1 MSIHPDELYTLGNKA
16 LFRLPK
22 TAFFCSRD
30 YPATIERPT
39 FLWAMEQRYRGNC
52 VLSGFHSRLEQHVL
66 RYLLQGSWQPVI
78 YVLGRGIQPGTRFEY
93 EADVASGRLLFVTPF
108 EPQLHA
114 VTQETADIRNLLIA
128 DLADQFFI
136 PYLAPGGNLDRLLR
150 DDIVRDKPILT
161 LDLPANEPLL
171 ARGAQVYRP
180 AGVLGHAGGAT
191 QP

>member
-16 LFRLPK
+16 LFKLPK

-30 YPATIERPT
+30 YPASIERAT

-66 RYLLQGSWQPVI
+66 RYLLQGTWQPVI

-93 EADVASGRLLFVTPF
+93 EADVAAGRLLFVTPF
-108 EPQLHA
+108 EPELHV

-128 DLADQFFI
+128 DLADQLFI
-136 PYLAPGGNLDRLLR
+136 PFLAPGGNLDRLLR
-150 DDIVRDKPILT
+150 DEVVRQKPILT
-161 LDLPANEPLL
+161 LDLPENQALL

-180 AGVLGHAGGAT
+180 AGVLGHSSGAV

>member
-1 MSIHPDELYTLGNKA
+1 MPIHPDELYTLGNKA

-52 VLSGFHSRLEQHVL
+52 ILSGFHSRLEQAVL
-66 RYLLQGSWQPVI
+66 RYLLQGQWQPVI
-78 YVLGRGIQPGTRFEY
+78 HALGRGIQPGTRFEY
-93 EADVASGRLLFVTPF
+93 EADITRGRLLFVTPF
-108 EPQLHA
+108 EPEVHT
-114 VTQETADIRNLLIA
+114 VTQDTATIRNLLVA

-150 DDIVRDKPILT
+150 DDSMRTKPIVT
-161 LDLPANEPLL
+161 LDLPENQPLL
-171 ARGAQVYRP
+171 ARGAQVFQP
-180 AGVLGHAGGAT
+180 AGVLGHTGGPA